1 MTGYSLNS
9 IVAKYPIYR
18 DWKDV
23 PEFIRPGKWVQA
35 KEDWDS
41 KYQIYKPFQ
50 VDEQDPIEYAE
61 GVMIRSNPDYGI
73 FINCAHI
80 ETADPPA
87 DSKEGMADR
96 IAAAVSVLRKVSLIS
111 ETVQHKSNVA
121 ASYITVS
128 AEEKLLS
135 DATLKAL
142 AILEG
147 RDQG

>member
-80 ETADPPA
+80 EAADPPV
-87 DSKEGMADR
+87 DSKEGMAAR
-96 IAAAVSVLRKVSLIS
+96 IAAAV
-111 ETVQHKSNVA
+111 A
-121 ASYITVS
+121 ALSTPDV
-128 AEEKLLS
+128 S
-135 DATLKAL
+135 DAVKWTREGEVPTAHEIDMGIAITKAL
-142 AILEG
+142 NILEG
-147 RDQG
+147 REALNDA

>member
-41 KYQIYKPFQ
+41 KYQIYKSFQ
-50 VDEQDPIEYAE
+50 VDEQDPIEYAD

-80 ETADPPA
+80 EAADPPV
-87 DSKEGMADR
+87 DSKEGMAAR
-96 IAAAVSVLRKVSLIS
+96 IAAAVAVLR
-111 ETVQHKSNVA
+111 EYNA
-121 ASYITVS
+121 ITQNS
-128 AEEKLLS
+128 QESIRLAI
-135 DATLKAL
+135 